1 MSGGDAEFAG
11 LVSAALD
18 GTATPEQRRRLAAV
32 LAADAARRADYVR
45 QARVDTLLGFLGGAA
60 PAQTPPAAGPVRAS
74 AGRTGGRGWLAA
86 AAVVALGAGFL
97 LAQPRGTPALIEEA
111 AGTNRTDF
119 VAGRGLRLR
128 HVELAAGRLRLR
140 LESGVRLDVAGPA
153 KLEVLDAMRVR
164 VTHGRVTADV
174 GEQGKGF
181 AIDTAQAKI
190 VDLGTRFGVAVGG
203 DGHTDVVVFQG
214 EVELFDRAA
223 RPAAAPLARL
233 TEGQAVR
240 VDDHRQVSRIVS
252 VTAEAGTGGWST
264 GAAGPGAVIA
274 AVRDNL
280 RDPADRFFYRIVPGG
295 LREDAPAFVS
305 KRHEWNG
312 LDAAGLPD
320 ELRGADLVQT
330 FAGDRYAAD
339 LEIAVT
345 VARAATL
352 YVLADSSTPP
362 PAWLEREFADT
373 GLRIGLENAPLLSS
387 GRAVG
392 VGPGAGNMAPFA
404 VWRREVA
411 AGGTVTLGPP
421 RENPDL
427 ELQWMY
433 GIAARAR

>member
-1 MSGGDAEFAG
+1 MSGDDAEFAAA
-11 LVSAALD
+11 VSAALD

-32 LAADAARRADYVR
+32 LAADAGRRADYVR
-45 QARVDTLLGFLGGAA
+45 QARVDTLLGFVGGAA
-60 PAQTPPAAGPVRAS
+60 TRREPVAAAKRPRAWPS
-74 AGRTGGRGWLAA
+74 WRLAA
-86 AAVVALGAGFL
+86 AAVLVMGAGLFF
-97 LAQPRGTPALIEEA
+97 ARPRGTEAVIEEA
-111 AGTNRTDF
+111 TGVGGAF
-119 VAGRGLRLR
+119 VSGQTLRLR
-128 HVELAAGRLRLR
+128 GLDVAVGRLRLR
-140 LESGVRLDVAGPA
+140 LESGVRLEVAAPA

-164 VTHGRVTADV
+164 VAHGRVTADV

-181 AIDTAQAKI
+181 VIDTAQAKI

-214 EVELFDRAA
+214 EVELFERAA

-252 VTAEAGTGGWST
+252 VTADAGTGGWST

-352 YVLADSSTPP
+352 YVLADSRTPP